1 MKRLLRITLLTSF
14 FLTVPFVMNSVFA
27 QDPPPP
33 PDGGGGGGG
42 GGPVGSTPIDGG
54 MSFML
59 ILGAAY
65 GAKKNYIKK

>member
-1 MKRLLRITLLTSF
+1 MKKVKKVLLITTM
-14 FLTVPFVMNSVFA
+14 VMAPFVMNSVFA

-54 MSFML
+54 LSFFL

-65 GAKKNYIKK
+65 GAKKKMNQE